1 MAAHRRDLV
10 AAGVILVLDN
20 RDSYTFNLVQLLRER
35 TDREVRVVSADDGET
50 ALELLASGEVA
61 GVVIS
66 PGPGHPDDPDYF
78 AASGALIDAV
88 LERGGLAGSGGSECD
103 ALPMLGV
110 CLGHQGLARRFGYEV
125 VAAPR
130 PRHGWLSPI
139 QHTDTGIF
147 AGMPQGATVTR
158 YHSLAIEPGKN
169 PDPRLHVTARSEDG
183 VIQGFEI
190 EGAPWYGVQFH
201 PESVACE
208 HGALVLERFLDA
220 VEQRSGSTLHVATAR
235 WELDDFGLSARQ
247 ASRAVYRGVLERG
260 HGSFWLDSALPDADQ
275 ARWSM
280 LGDASGRGR
289 IERVELSDIADM
301 AVLPAS
307 ADPMVRL
314 QEGLR
319 AIRHT
324 VGAEDLPFRGGAVG
338 WFGYELGMR
347 LLGVEVPQP
356 PVGSDP
362 EAGPKAPAEQPAPP
376 ASWWVWP
383 ERFVVVDHRDRVLT
397 VCVASTDPAQAQ
409 EELGEYQR
417 RVLDVLGTEP
427 GPQLPHTPGT
437 EPETDPGTAPLIP
450 GAWRDDRPEYL
461 DKIRRCQDAL
471 VAGESYELCLTN
483 TFTADVQ
490 ASAGIDPAD
499 LFEDLI
505 EHHPTPYAGLIEA
518 DAELAVVSASPER
531 LLRGRNAVYSTKP
544 IKGTAPRGD
553 TPDEDAA
560 QMEFLRTDPKT
571 FAENLMI
578 VDLLRNDLGRVS
590 VPGSVEVT
598 ELMAVET
605 YASVHQLVSTIEAVA
620 EPGVDAVDVVRAL
633 FPGGSMTGAPK
644 VRSVQILHELEAAA
658 RGVYSGAL
666 GFFSADGAVEL
677 SIVIRTAVRSGGR
690 WTIGAGGAIV
700 LDSDPET
707 EADEVDLKASALRR
721 AMHRVAG

>member
-1 MAAHRRDLV
+1 M

-35 TDREVRVVSADDGET
+35 TDREVRVVSADDGDT
-50 ALELLASGEVA
+50 ALALLAVGEVA

-66 PGPGHPDDPDYF
+66 PGPGHPDDPEDF
-78 AASGALIDAV
+78 AASGAVIDAV
-88 LERGGLAGSGGSECD
+88 LAGAGRGDSPGAGAGPASAS
-103 ALPMLGV
+103 ALPLLGV

-125 VAAPR
+125 VPAPQ

-139 QHTDTGIF
+139 QHTGTGLF
-147 AGMPQGATVTR
+147 AGVPQGATVTR
-158 YHSLAIEPGKN
+158 YHSLAVEPGEH
-169 PDPRLHVTARSEDG
+169 PDARLHVSARSEDG

-190 EGAPWYGVQFH
+190 EGAPWFGVQFH

-208 HGALVLERFLDA
+208 HGATVLERFLEV
-220 VEQRSGSTLHVATAR
+220 VEQRAGSTLHVATAR
-235 WELDDFGLSARQ
+235 WDLDEVELTPREAARIL
-247 ASRAVYRGVLERG
+247 YRGVIERG
-260 HGSFWLDSALPDADQ
+260 NGSFWLDSALPDADE
-275 ARWSM
+275 ARWSV
-280 LGDASGRGR
+280 LGDASGHGR
-289 IERVELSDIADM
+289 IVREDVTDTAD
-301 AVLPAS
+301 AAR
-307 ADPMVRL
+307 ADTDPLTRM
-314 QEGLR
+314 QEDLA

-347 LLGVEVPQP
+347 LLGMDPPQEQTRQDRDHLGVGGQP
-356 PVGSDP
+356 PS
-362 EAGPKAPAEQPAPP
+362 
-376 ASWWVWP
+376 SWWVWP
-383 ERFVVVDHRDRVLT
+383 ERFVVVDHRDRQLT
-397 VCVASTDPAQAQ
+397 VCVASTDPARAQ
-409 EELGEYQR
+409 EELGDYQR
-417 RVLDVLGTEP
+417 RVRQALRSAST
-427 GPQLPHTPGT
+427 
-437 EPETDPGTAPLIP
+437 PETSPPGSLPSALAGPLIP
-450 GAWRDDRPEYL
+450 GAWRDDRASYL
-461 DKIRRCQDAL
+461 EKIRRCQQAL
-471 VAGESYELCLTN
+471 IEGESYELCLTN
-483 TFTADVQ
+483 TFTADED
-490 ASAGIDPAD
+490 ASARIDPVV

-505 EHHPTPYAGLIEA
+505 EHHPTPYAALIEA
-518 DAELAVVSASPER
+518 DAALAVVSASPER
-531 LLRGRNAVYSTKP
+531 LLRGRHAVYSTKP

-553 TPDEDAA
+553 TPEDDAA
-560 QMEFLRTDPKT
+560 QAEFLRSDPKT

-620 EPGVDAVDVVRAL
+620 EPGVDSVEVVRAL

-644 VRSVQILHELEAAA
+644 LRSVQILGELEAAP

-677 SIVIRTAVRSGGR
+677 SIVIRTAVRTGTETRAR

-707 EADEVDLKASALRR
+707 EADEVELKASALRR
-721 AMHRVAG
+721 AMQRVAGRLTGKYS